1 VELLLENHAYVD
13 ATSPNG
19 STPLMLS
26 AKYGTIDV
34 VKLLLDA
41 GADPNLKNAIG
52 LTAIDFAMQVQRD
65 DIVGIIAVAV
75 RGKRKQG
82 AW

>member
-1 VELLLENHAYVD
+1 
-13 ATSPNG
+13 
-19 STPLMLS
+19 MLS

-41 GADPNLKNAIG
+41 GADPNLTNAIG

-65 DIVGIIAVAV
+65 DIVGIIAAAV